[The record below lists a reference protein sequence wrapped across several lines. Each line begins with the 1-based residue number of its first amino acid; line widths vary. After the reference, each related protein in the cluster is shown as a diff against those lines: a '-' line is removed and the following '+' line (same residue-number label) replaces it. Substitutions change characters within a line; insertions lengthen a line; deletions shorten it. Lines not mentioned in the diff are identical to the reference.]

1 MKTLMASTAV
11 LLAALSTPALT
22 TAAMAEDLVIG
33 LATAQTGGLAPYD
46 QPNLAGFQ
54 MKIDEINAAGGIAGK
69 YPVKLIVK
77 DTRSDSA
84 QTAMVAQ
91 ELVDADARL
100 IITPCDADPS
110 IAAGMI
116 TQAAGIPAISFC
128 ATTPTLPLAVGDY
141 MFSNY
146 PADNVQATML
156 ASQAIEAGY
165 KTTYILT
172 SPDTAYTLKL
182 PQYFAQVFT
191 AKGGTL
197 IGEGTFSMG
206 QQDFGAEVTKI
217 AAMDPRPDVIMT
229 SAYEPDFPAFVRQL
243 RGAGV
248 TTPILGSDGIDSPT
262 TFGLGELV
270 EGVIF
275 STAGYATPGSPLEVF
290 NAKYQEKTG
299 KAPDTIYIANGYDL
313 GILIEAAVT
322 AADSLDPVAIR
333 DALANLENVPGVT
346 GPITFKGTSGMP
358 LRSVSLVRITAGERE
373 LVKQGQPD
381 PADIP
386 AP

>member
-1 MKTLMASTAV
+1 MKKSKLFLLSTAFV
-11 LLAALSTPALT
+11 ALASAPL
-22 TAAMAEDLVIG
+22 MAEDLVIG

-46 QPNLAGFQ
+46 QPNLAGLQ
-54 MKIDEINAAGGIAGK
+54 MKIEEINAAGGIAGK
-69 YPVKLIVK
+69 FPIKTIIK

-91 ELVDADARL
+91 ELVDAGAQL

-116 TQAAGIPAISFC
+116 TQRAGIPATSLFP
-128 ATTPTLPLAVGDY
+128 TP
-141 MFSNY
+141 S
-146 PADNVQATML
+146 PADNVQAAML
-156 ASQAIEAGY
+156 AAHAIEAGY
-165 KTTYILT
+165 KTAYILT

-182 PQYFAQVFT
+182 RQYFGQVFA
-191 AKGGTL
+191 AKGGSIL
-197 IGEGTFSMG
+197 GEGTFTMG

-217 AAMDPRPDVIMT
+217 AAMDPKPDVIMT

-262 TFGLGELV
+262 TFGLGDLV
-270 EGVIF
+270 EGVVF
-275 STAGYATPGSPLEVF
+275 STAGHATAGSPLEAF
-290 NAKYQEKTG
+290 NAKWREKTG
-299 KAPDTIYIANGYDL
+299 AAPDTIYIANGYDL
-313 GILIEAAVT
+313 GNIIEAAVT
-322 AADSLDPVAIR
+322 AADSLDPAAIR
-333 DALANLENVPGVT
+333 EGIANLENLQGVT
-346 GPITFKGTSGMP
+346 GPITYKGTNGMP
-358 LRSVSLVRITAGERE
+358 LRSVSLVRIKAGDRD
-373 LVKQGQPD
+373 LVIQGQPD